1 MSAEGVAGLSLEL
14 RRFVHDLA
22 DRAAARC
29 GERLL
34 AFGKGPGATDAQ
46 HVAVEFVHPVI
57 VGKRAVPALS
67 LVRGAAPPEVWPA
80 ATAKRL
86 VS

>member
-1 MSAEGVAGLSLEL
+1 M
-14 RRFVHDLA
+14 
-22 DRAAARC
+22 
-29 GERLL
+29 
-34 AFGKGPGATDAQ
+34 ATDAQ

-67 LVRGAAPPEVWPA
+67 LVRGAAPPQVWQA